1 MKKKL
6 GMKREGCIDWMK
18 YRDDEGGIKEDMIE
32 KIKEILEIG
41 EDKDED
47 IGVMMVEGDIGVGI
61 KRSIEV
67 NERIW
72 MEENRSLSKK
82 ESKDEMDDRK
92 IGNEKILE
100 NKES

>member
-1 MKKKL
+1 
-6 GMKREGCIDWMK
+6 MK